1 MNCSASAERPS
12 ISRSC
17 SGCAIGVRRIRAV
30 REIVLETER
39 KLQLIEVTDEIRE
52 ALGQEDG
59 MANGATAALIYVP
72 HTTAGVAINERIDPE
87 LVTDLE
93 NAFQRVVGDDWD
105 WTHEDEDGPNAP
117 SHARASL
124 ASSPQVL
131 IPLKDG
137 GLALGTYQGV
147 FFCEFDGPRTRKI
160 YVTTLR

>member
-1 MNCSASAERPS
+1 
-12 ISRSC
+12 
-17 SGCAIGVRRIRAV
+17 V

-39 KLQLIEVTDEIRE
+39 KTQLIEITEHVRE
-52 ALGQEDG
+52 AVGD
-59 MANGATAALIYVP
+59 ANGASAALVYVP

-93 NAFQRVVGDDWD
+93 NAFQRVVGDDWE
-105 WTHEDEDGPNAP
+105 WKHEDEDGPNAS

-131 IPLKDG
+131 IPLSDG

-147 FFCEFDGPRTRKI
+147 FFCEFDGPRTRKV
-160 YVTTLR
+160 YVTTLT

>member
-1 MNCSASAERPS
+1 M
-12 ISRSC
+12 
-17 SGCAIGVRRIRAV
+17 

-39 KLQLIEVTDEIRE
+39 KLQLIEVTDQIRD
-52 ALGQEDG
+52 ALGDT
-59 MANGATAALIYVP
+59 NGASAALVYVP

-93 NAFQRVVGDDWD
+93 NAFQRVVGDDWE

-160 YVTTLR
+160 YVTTLS